1 VNVLHNKP
9 FKSFQVQDGSM
20 SEIVDQTLKR
30 IVKGSGIVLVGTLI
44 SMPLGFIAKL
54 VVIRNTTQSEYGMYS
69 LGLVLLTILITVSL
83 MGLQEGSTRFIAY
96 YRGKSD
102 TQTDKRIK
110 GIIYSAFQMILLSS
124 VAWFLIVFFLSNS
137 IASHLFHMPEFSTI
151 LRWFSVSLPFMVITT
166 MVAAVF
172 RGFGRVEPNIYFEV
186 GVRQGLFIIFLV
198 ASVMVGGGLLGIVYA
213 YVAAAVLACIG
224 ITVYFAR
231 SSPTEDL
238 KGRTP
243 GLRRELLGFSLPLL
257 SVTVLNMVMQWTD
270 TIMLGYFK
278 TSDVVAVYN
287 AALPLARL
295 IPIALSSSTLIFV
308 PIMSELFSG
317 GLKKEMKRTYQIVT
331 KWGFSLAIPLF
342 SMFFVFPVTVLQFF
356 FGVPYGEAALPLQVL
371 SCAFMAHAIT
381 GLNGL
386 TLTVMGNTR
395 FVMVTSLMGAGSN
408 VVLNYVLI
416 PPFGTAGAALAF
428 LCSVILVNMAGS
440 VKLYGMS
447 GIHPFTAS
455 YVKPIGISGLLL
467 LVLYGIGSQIEM
479 NFGLLLLFGI
489 GFLGG
494 FGVLLLLTRSFDKE
508 DIEMLLAIE
517 RKSGVNLKLFK
528 NVLRRFVEERQE

>member
-1 VNVLHNKP
+1 MLYNKP
-9 FKSFQVQDGSM
+9 FKSFHVQDGIM

-30 IVKGSGIVLVGTLI
+30 IVKGSSIVLVGTLI
-44 SMPLGFIAKL
+44 SMPLGFITKL
-54 VVIRNTTQSEYGMYS
+54 IVIRNTTQSEYGMYS
-69 LGLVLLTILITVSL
+69 LGLVLLTILVTVSL

-96 YRGKSD
+96 HRGKSD
-102 TQTDKRIK
+102 AEPDKVIK
-110 GIIYSAFQMILLSS
+110 GIVYSAFQMVLLSS
-124 VAWFLIVFFLSNS
+124 AALVLIGFFLSNS
-137 IASHLFHMPEFSTI
+137 IASHIFHMPEFSTV
-151 LRWFSVSLPFMVITT
+151 LRWFLISLPFVVITT

-172 RGFGRVEPNIYFEV
+172 RGFGRVEPNIYFEI
-186 GVRQGLFIIFLV
+186 GVRQGSFIVFLT
-198 ASVMVGGGLLGIVYA
+198 ASVIVGGGLLGIVYA
-213 YVAAAVLACIG
+213 YVAAAVLACVG
-224 ITVYFAR
+224 ITLYFVR
-231 SSPTEDL
+231 SFPVGNLE
-238 KGRTP
+238 GRTT

-317 GLKKEMKRTYQIVT
+317 GLAKETKRTYQIVT

-356 FGVPYGEAALPLQVL
+356 FGTSYGEAALPLQVL
-371 SCAFMAHAIT
+371 SCAFMVHTIT

-395 FVMVTSLMGAGSN
+395 FVMVMSLMGAGSN
-408 VVLNYVLI
+408 VALNYVLI

-428 LCSVILVNMAGS
+428 LCSVILVNVVGS
-440 VKLYGMS
+440 VKLHEMS
-447 GIHPFTAS
+447 GIHPFTVS
-455 YVKPIGISGLLL
+455 YVKPLGISGVLL

-494 FGVLLLLTRSFDKE
+494 FGVLLLLTRSFDRE

-517 RKSGVNLKLFK
+517 RKSGMNLTLFK
-528 NVLRRFVEERQE
+528 NVLRRFVD